1 MRKLCLAL
9 LCLAPALSWTQ
20 NEAYVLA
27 KQLAGLSSLTLNF
40 EHNEA
45 NLDESSLYSFYGA
58 VNDLYGATEIQICYD
73 EKTFEER
80 RNDLGARRKQWLM
93 DLIRQEQIEL
103 LSENMHPSLPSNATG
118 QVALFYRPRPDN
130 QRVVIIRDT
139 TYFSEE
145 VGWEFTHAQ
154 DMMTEVA
161 NMTKAEVPVDIDHP
175 LTSSQT
181 MTGGFLQVQSVFS
194 VHHPD
199 RFFWSKPVQIKS
211 LSANGKVKAPL
222 NLYLFN
228 PVSNR
233 WMKFG
238 NGMVSQKKKGDHYFF
253 NVELIHSGTYAIASE
268 LSFPKDYDACVYSND
283 CSVIQADLK
292 DPRMLYNGQCIVQD
306 NLRVIWIPKVKYPN
320 DTYIEIQYRDKF
332 GQVTKDEMSVAYLL
346 KLQSPAFRFL
356 IDLKNNLEE
365 DKSLTQNQEP

>member
-9 LCLAPALSWTQ
+9 LCLAPALGWSQ

-27 KQLAGLSSLTLNF
+27 KKLSGLSSLALNF
-40 EHNEA
+40 ESNEA
-45 NLDESSLYSFYGA
+45 YLDESSLYSFYGA
-58 VNDLYGATEIQICYD
+58 VNDLYGATELQLCYD
-73 EKTFEER
+73 AKIFEER
-80 RNDLGARRKQWLM
+80 RNDLGTKRKQWLM
-93 DLIRQEQIEL
+93 DLIRQEQIPV
-103 LSENMHPSLPSNATG
+103 LSENMHASLPANATG
-118 QVALFYRPRPDN
+118 HAVLYYRPRLDN
-130 QRVVIIRDT
+130 QRAVAIADT

-154 DMMTEVA
+154 DMLTEVA
-161 NMTKAEVPVDIDHP
+161 HMEKKEIPVDINHP

-181 MTGGFLQVQSVFS
+181 IAGGFLQVQTVFS

-199 RFFWSKPVQIKS
+199 RFFWSKSVKIKS
-211 LSANGKVKAPL
+211 LSANGKVKTPL
-222 NLYLFN
+222 ELYLFN

-233 WMKFG
+233 WMQFG
-238 NGMVSQKKKGDHYFF
+238 HGKVSQKKKGDHYFF
-253 NVELIHSGTYAIASE
+253 SVELIHSGTYAIASE
-268 LSFPKDYDACVYSND
+268 LSFPKDYEACVFNND
-283 CSVIQADLK
+283 CSVLSAEIK
-292 DPRMLYNGQCIVQD
+292 DPRMVYNGQCIIQD

-320 DTYIEIQYRDKF
+320 DTYIEVEYRDKF
-332 GQVTKDEMSVAYLL
+332 GQIAHEEMSVAYLT